1 MRLIP
6 FVLSAA
12 VTTALVVTLNV
23 QLPAG
28 GGKTPRLGYFL
39 SPQKGFW
46 QNAEDSTIRFDA
58 DIQSGTLKGK
68 TEVYLDERLV
78 PHIYA
83 DNEVDAYFAEGYVH
97 ARFRLWQMEFQ
108 THAAA
113 GRLSEIMGA
122 KANGTDFLAIDK
134 YFRRFGMV
142 YAAENTLKAIEADAF
157 TKATCDAYTAG
168 VNAYISSLTED
179 EYPLEYKL
187 LDYKPEP
194 WTNLK
199 TALFMKY
206 MAYDLTGG
214 EEDFEYTNAKA
225 VFTKAQFEKLYPYG
239 QDSLSPV
246 HPNGTVFPKP
256 GIGLKIPANV
266 DSLYL
271 QYKDTVQVPAKPIVP
286 NPNNGS
292 NNWAVS
298 GSKTKSGRPILC
310 NDMHLDL
317 NLPSLWFEIQIST
330 PQHNVYGVSFPG
342 APEVVV
348 GFNDYVTWGFTN
360 ATRDVTDY
368 YEVKFKDSTHQ
379 QYWYNGNWQQAS
391 FRNEV
396 IKIKGQPDDVEKIA
410 MTVWGPVMYDQSY
423 PDKLHTGKTY
433 AIKWKAHDGSNEL
446 KAFYLLDR
454 ATSYED
460 YTKAVVYFECPGQN
474 MAFAAKQGDIALKQQ
489 GGFPAKWKRQGD
501 FLMPGFDSSYRWQG
515 MIPDSENIV
524 MHNPARGFISS
535 ANQLPFDTSYPY
547 YQGGRYEL
555 FRGYII
561 NRNLSSLQNITAQD
575 MQHLQTDNYNL
586 LAEMVR
592 PALLKYTNTS
602 TLNNEELKYFN
613 LFKEWN
619 LRNDAAENGPSVFTP
634 WWDSL
639 MHGVFGDEL
648 AQKVP
653 LAWPQSSTLAEAL
666 LKDSAYEFADDIT
679 TPQRE
684 TLQDVVTAAF
694 KKVVPVLTEAA
705 KNKQLVWGNFK
716 NSSVQHLLKIPA
728 LSRLHIYSGGG
739 DHIINAYAGHN
750 GPSWRMVVQLTD
762 ETEAYGVYPGGQ
774 SGNPGSAYYDRFIDT
789 WVAGKYYKLAIVK
802 KDSFQPANS
811 KGKFSFS
818 KS

>member
-6 FVLSAA
+6 FILSAA

-23 QLPAG
+23 QLPIG

-58 DIQSGTLKGK
+58 SVQSSFLKGK

-122 KANGTDFLAIDK
+122 KSNGTDFLAIDK

-142 YAAENTLKAIEADAF
+142 YAAENTLKAIESDAD
-157 TKATCDAYTAG
+157 TKASCDAYTAG
-168 VNAYISSLTED
+168 VNAYIKSLTE
-179 EYPLEYKL
+179 ETLPLEYKL
-187 LDYKPEP
+187 LDYKPEQ
-194 WTNLK
+194 WSNLK

-214 EEDFEYTNAKA
+214 EQDFEYTNAKA
-225 VFTKAQFEKLYPYG
+225 VFSQAQFEKLYPYG

-246 HPNGTVFPKP
+246 HPKGTIFPKP
-256 GIGLKIPANV
+256 GISLKLPTNV

-271 QYKDTVQVPAKPIVP
+271 QFKDSVQVAAKPIVP

-298 GSKTKSGRPILC
+298 GTKTQSGRPILC

-348 GFNDYVTWGFTN
+348 GFNDYCSWGFTN

-368 YEVKFKDSTHQ
+368 YEVKFRDSTHQ
-379 QYWYNGNWQQAS
+379 QYWYNGNWQEAS

-410 MTVWGPVMYDQSY
+410 MTVWGPVMYDQFY

-454 ATSYED
+454 ATGFED
-460 YTKAVVYFECPGQN
+460 YTKAIVYFECPGQN
-474 MAFAAKQGDIALKQQ
+474 MAFATKKGDIAIKQQ

-524 MHNPARGFISS
+524 MHNPERGFISS
-535 ANQLPFDTSYPY
+535 ANQYPFDTTYPY

-561 NRNLSSLQNITAQD
+561 NRNLSSAQNITAQD

-592 PALLKYTNTS
+592 PALLKYTNTNS
-602 TLNNEELKYFN
+602 LNENELQYFN
-613 LFKEWN
+613 MFKEWN
-619 LRNDAAENGPSVFTP
+619 LRNDASEKGPSVFTP

-639 MHGVFGDEL
+639 MHCVYGDEIT
-648 AQKVP
+648 QHVP

-666 LKDSAYEFADDIT
+666 LKDSVYEFADDINT
-679 TPQRE
+679 SNKE
-684 TLQDVVTAAF
+684 TLQDLVTIAF
-694 KKVVPVLTEAA
+694 KKVVPVLNEAA

-728 LSRLHIYSGGG
+728 LSRLHIYSSGG

-774 SGNPGSAYYDRFIDT
+774 SGNPGSAYYDKFIDT
-789 WVAGKYYKLAIVK
+789 WVAGKYYKLVIQK
-802 KDSFQPANS
+802 KENFQPANT
-811 KGKFSFS
+811 KGKLSFS